1 MNKERILTPSVVIS
15 VVLIHAGLVALL
27 WQAHKPPV
35 PEMMNIEFVDLAD
48 LGGDGG
54 GDGSP
59 EGEGAPAVPEKTPE
73 PEKPKPKPNPVEP
86 PKPIINQVVTKK
98 QYDDIRQPK

>member
-1 MNKERILTPSVVIS
+1 MNKERILTPAVVIS

-59 EGEGAPAVPEKTPE
+59 DGEGAPAAPEKTPE
-73 PEKPKPKPNPVEP
+73 PEKQKPRPKKPLPKRWRRRRRSWQKPKVRL
-86 PKPIINQVVTKK
+86 ICVH
-98 QYDDIRQPK
+98 

>member
-59 EGEGAPAVPEKTPE
+59 EGEGAPAAPEKIPE
-73 PEKPKPKPNPVEP
+73 PEKPNRLSL
-86 PKPIINQVVTKK
+86 QSLLSS
-98 QYDDIRQPK
+98 RW